1 MSTLVGGFAGA
12 AHPPAGGHLGSG
24 TLRTPT
30 PAEADD
36 PPQVTQPKTPSEC
49 LSSSAPNFL
58 MNCNDL
64 SHLLRSLVK
73 PNVPL
78 SINSTMNMIPE
89 FDPSIKNHRIDLW
102 IAKVNECAKI
112 YRWDESQ
119 IMHYALPK
127 LVGNA
132 KKWYHSQTSI
142 LHTWDEWKILLCKA
156 FPTETN
162 YGVLL
167 SEMLDKRLKFGENLD
182 EYYYD
187 KVMLLGACG
196 ISGKRAVDC
205 IIHGIDDRMTRSGAS
220 SARFTE
226 PEDLYKFLKDVCKEQ
241 KDISRTSDKNR
252 QSNSFTCNRCNE
264 SGHSAA
270 QCHAVN
276 LQANQ
281 DSSSLVCFNCKEKG
295 HKLQQCPKAI
305 IKCEECKRFGH
316 NSSNCFFKKD
326 QTEK

>member
-12 AHPPAGGHLGSG
+12 AHPPAGGHFASG

-64 SHLLRSLVK
+64 SHLLRSLFK

-78 SINSTMNMIPE
+78 SINSTINMIPE

-112 YRWDESQ
+112 YRWDKSQ

-196 ISGKRAVDC
+196 VSGKRAVDC

-226 PEDLYKFLKDVCKEQ
+226 PEDLYKFLKDTHLSK
-241 KDISRTSDKNR
+241 TY
-252 QSNSFTCNRCNE
+252 T
-264 SGHSAA
+264 
-270 QCHAVN
+270 N
-276 LQANQ
+276 LQARNKKTFLELLIRIDRPILLFAIVNPQGNQ
-281 DSSSLVCFNCKEKG
+281 NSSSLVCFNCKEKG

-305 IKCEECKRFGH
+305 IKCEECKRFRH